1 MAIQRNTGLPP
12 TPPPRSR
19 ETERSST
26 TTPPVPPIRTGTT
39 STPTTVS
46 PPTDRFDSG
55 GGTRERVALS
65 VPPPSVTSGSTPS
78 LGRADLPPP
87 ILAGLR
93 PVEVATTTSL
103 ISIDGYG
110 AGAGNRLIPLPSS
123 AGRSVSSSQAR
134 QAVLSAY
141 GLANPTSVQQQ
152 AINELNLFGG
162 SDRVSAWVMPSG
174 TFLPV
179 NISPEL
185 DSHLRQ
191 IGGLRR
197 HADNA
202 QESARSAIE
211 QGSYYPDRTALWQQ
225 LVGSG
230 VSQDVARGLLERNDQ
245 NVSTFLARV
254 SSDVLDP
261 NGTAYYNNL
270 SQTLPPL
277 VSSGYLTQQQAQRL
291 MDRNLLR
298 SYQGRLEGDRA
309 NWPTPREIN
318 DAGFSII
325 QRGNATP
332 QEVEAL
338 KQRARGETP
347 AQTLPSTPPPQAPVA
362 PPSLPPVLDTS
373 RVVDS
378 GLTLQPDGTLG
389 TAQPSQAVT
398 AEERSGLEQALD
410 NASGVLDLLGLVPVI
425 GEAADAANIAVN
437 LARGRP
443 LEAAL
448 SAISLIPIVGDAVG
462 KTAKAALRAAD
473 PALARRALDALRQVD
488 VGAVV
493 DNLARNPALRGL
505 GEQLGRAVDD
515 VIAQLDELVNGR
527 QLQPALP
534 DGGSLPDVSRPLEAR
549 TNRPGSGGRTGSTGG
564 SSGSSG
570 STPMTRTTPRAADGS
585 AAPRLSDRFQ
595 ASARY
600 TRSSDLAVL
609 VPNSNAWRQA
619 VQALRNGGPEA
630 INNVRVASASDA
642 RRLLDEA
649 FPPGSPRAL
658 EHSRTYTNGS
668 PRSYQFHPPDAQD
681 VNDLSHIKWQTPE
694 GEGHIF
700 FGNPGN
706 SGASRHYITQ
716 RDYDQLLETFTP
728 EELDAFGIQP
738 GGNRIGPDGRDRVD
752 SYFLRPENRPGR

>member
-1 MAIQRNTGLPP
+1 V
-12 TPPPRSR
+12 
-19 ETERSST
+19 ST
-26 TTPPVPPIRTGTT
+26 RTDG
-39 STPTTVS
+39 
-46 PPTDRFDSG
+46 FDAG
-55 GGTRERVALS
+55 GGNRERVALAA
-65 VPPPSVTSGSTPS
+65 PPPALTSGSTASP
-78 LGRADLPPP
+78 LGRSELPPP

-110 AGAGNRLIPLPSS
+110 AGSGNRLIPLPSS

-141 GLANPTSVQQQ
+141 GLANPNSLQQQ

-191 IGGLRR
+191 IGGLRQ

-202 QESARSAIE
+202 QASARSTIE
-211 QGSYYPDRTALWQQ
+211 QGGYFPDRAALWQQ

-245 NVSTFLARV
+245 NVSNFLTRV
-254 SSDVLDP
+254 SSDVLAP

-277 VSSGYLTQQQAQRL
+277 VSSGYLTQQQAQQL

-332 QEVEAL
+332 EEIEAL
-338 KQRARGETP
+338 KQRARGEAPAQSTP
-347 AQTLPSTPPPQAPVA
+347 AAPPPRSPATQPQ
-362 PPSLPPVLDTS
+362 SPPVLDTS
-373 RVVDS
+373 RTVDS
-378 GLTLQPDGTLG
+378 GLTLQPDGTVG

-488 VGAVV
+488 VGAFV

-549 TNRPGSGGRTGSTGG
+549 TNRPGSGGRPSST
-564 SSGSSG
+564 SGSSG
-570 STPMTRTTPRAADGS
+570 STPPAPGTPRAADGS
-585 AAPRLSDRFQ
+585 PAPRLSDRFQ

-600 TRSSDLAVL
+600 TRSSDLPVL

-630 INNVRVASASDA
+630 INNVRVANASDA

-658 EHSRTYTNGS
+658 EHARTYTNGS

-752 SYFLRPENRPGR
+752 SFFLRPENRPGR